1 MCRCLFCHRDLP
13 LPGWI
18 AADTREPAI
27 FVIFSLLAGPRV
39 FAVPPLGGDS
49 SLPPP
54 QETFMPRATATA
66 HIPLGSLTQR
76 GSRQGVTC
84 RACGSERVTSI
95 SMALTDGSPVE
106 FTSCHRCE
114 HRTWQEQGTSGKV
127 LPVQHVLDKTRK
139 LR

>member
-1 MCRCLFCHRDLP
+1 
-13 LPGWI
+13 
-18 AADTREPAI
+18 
-27 FVIFSLLAGPRV
+27 
-39 FAVPPLGGDS
+39 
-49 SLPPP
+49 
-54 QETFMPRATATA
+54 MPRATATA

-114 HRTWQEQGTSGKV
+114 HRTWQEQGTSGKAT
-127 LPVQHVLDKTRK
+127 PGAARARQHPQAALVAIRPAAPLITARQLTEQTAARTRTAARRR
-139 LR
+139 LRADRRTLTAAR